1 MKQQVLKWAAS
12 AAIGLLTGAIVKR
25 LVNNR
30 TAAVVTPLL
39 TLVMRRLLDEPIQR
53 RIQAMSR
60 A

>member
-1 MKQQVLKWAAS
+1 
-12 AAIGLLTGAIVKR
+12 
-25 LVNNR
+25 
-30 TAAVVTPLL
+30 VVTPLL

>member
-1 MKQQVLKWAAS
+1 VKQQVMKWAAG

-25 LVNNR
+25 LVNTR

-39 TLVMRRLLDEPIQR
+39 TIVMRRLLDEPIER
-53 RIQAMSR
+53 RIQATAR